1 MELPQII
8 CFGEVLWDI
17 LPSGKLPGGAP
28 MNVAIHLSYNGFAPL
43 VISRVGNDDLG
54 AELLEFLREKS
65 ILTQWIQ
72 TGQTHLT
79 GVVKANISD
88 KNEVTYKIVEP
99 VAWDYIHYDEKVA
112 KLVEESDMFI
122 YGSLAARSHTTHET
136 LLQYLK
142 LAKYKVLDVN
152 LRPPYYNPLLMKELL
167 GFADVAKMNHQE
179 LEEIMGWYCVTGD
192 EQEQMHF
199 IKQEFQLQL
208 LIVTRGD
215 KGAAVLD
222 DKGYTQHPGFAIEVE
237 DTIGSGDAFLATF
250 LTNYLKKESTEKALE
265 RACLLGAFVATQHG
279 ATPIYDP
286 LEVEKKAADFVQPTQ
301 NDMLKG
307 IQNKHGGRLEKMG
320 S

>member
-1 MELPQII
+1 MELSQIV

-17 LPSGKLPGGAP
+17 LPSGKMPGGAP
-28 MNVAIHLSYNGFAPL
+28 MNVAIHLSYNGFAPF

-54 AELLEFLREKS
+54 TELLEFLREKNLS
-65 ILTQWIQ
+65 TDWIQ

-79 GVVKANISD
+79 GVVKANITD

-99 VAWDYIHYDEKVA
+99 VAWDYIQYDGKVA
-112 KLVEESDMFI
+112 KLVEESDVFI
-122 YGSLAARSHTTHET
+122 YGSLAARSHTTQET

-152 LRPPYYNPLLMKELL
+152 LRPPYYNPLRMKKLL
-167 GFADVAKMNHQE
+167 SFADAAKMNHQE
-179 LEEIMGWYCVTGD
+179 LEEIMGWYGVTGD
-192 EQEQMHF
+192 EQQQMHF
-199 IKQEFQLQL
+199 IKQEFQLKL

-222 DKGYTQHPGFAIEVE
+222 DQGYTEHPGFAVEVE

-250 LTNYLKKESTEKALE
+250 LTNYLKKEPTQKALE

-279 ATPIYDP
+279 ATPAYEP
-286 LEVEKKAADFVQPTQ
+286 LEVERRAAEFLHPKRKEVLED
-301 NDMLKG
+301 LE
-307 IQNKHGGRLEKMG
+307 NKQGGRLEKMR